1 MNFNWPRVF
10 ILAVHAQRRLCRCHA
25 RLPISSHIF
34 SRGTRAHLGPTFQC
48 LELDDLGGLCILRC
62 VNVDSL
68 AIFQVTLQVLNRN
81 LLPALVA
88 LAHFREIG
96 ESILI
101 LVVRTAGSLM
111 IHQLHL
117 EARLETNRS
126 DLARVLRSGVFR
138 LGIHDE
144 MASGCELQTLN
155 VALNAVQ
162 LKLCMMACRV
172 SSIFRRFNKLMTK

>member
-1 MNFNWPRVF
+1 MSP
-10 ILAVHAQRRLCRCHA
+10 A
-25 RLPISSHIF
+25 
-34 SRGTRAHLGPTFQC
+34 FQC

-68 AIFQVTLQVLNRN
+68 AIFQVTFQVLNRN
-81 LLPALVA
+81 LLPTLFT
-88 LAHFREIG
+88 LAHFGEIL
-96 ESILI
+96 ESILA
-101 LVVRTAGSLM
+101 LLVRTADSLM

-126 DLARVLRSGVFR
+126 DLAGVLRSGVLR

-162 LKLCMMACRV
+162 LKLCVMACRV
-172 SSIFRRFNKLMTK
+172 SSIFRRFNKLMTE